1 MSWVAITIADV
12 LARLTTDEADGLQL
26 VGETAQTDKL
36 TPIIAQVTGYVRS
49 MVASCSRNTMG
60 TAGLI
65 PEDCLYHAVSLI
77 RAALVTAQPTL
88 EGVTDPRGEETKA
101 AHLYLTKVAKC
112 EVAIADPDG
121 TYPWEAAESVGAYGG
136 DCSLDF

>member
-26 VGETAQTDKL
+26 VGEDAQTDKL

-65 PEDCLYHAVSLI
+65 PADCLYHAVSLI
-77 RAALVTAQPTL
+77 RASLVASQPTFQ
-88 EGVTDPRGEETKA
+88 GESISRADEKKSA
-101 AHLYLTKVAKC
+101 EKFFEKVAAC
-112 EVAIADPDG
+112 EVAIADPEG
-121 TYPWEAAESVGAYGG
+121 TYPWEAADSVGAYGG